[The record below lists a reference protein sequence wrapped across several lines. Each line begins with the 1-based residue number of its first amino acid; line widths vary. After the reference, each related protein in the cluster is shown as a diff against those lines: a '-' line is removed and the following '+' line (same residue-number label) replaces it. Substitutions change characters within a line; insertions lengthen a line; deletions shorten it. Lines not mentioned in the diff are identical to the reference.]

1 MTDIFKR
8 IMFFAYR
15 KEFGA
20 LDVYPLSVDRGKEI
34 AAMNRQ
40 GKKPEDLLE
49 EGVEK
54 SSRGKREKGS
64 GDEFVDGAG
73 SLELSQLEDKRRR
86 NKKKRGNERN
96 QQSAAEINKDLQNQ
110 KKEQQPNNQNKP
122 EQKNFHKDNHRNKKP
137 KQNQPISDAGN
148 PQSDDQEKSVDL
160 SLSLPKK
167 VANICRFF
175 SREKKSDFFSKS

>member
-1 MTDIFKR
+1 
-8 IMFFAYR
+8 
-15 KEFGA
+15 
-20 LDVYPLSVDRGKEI
+20 
-34 AAMNRQ
+34 MNRQ

-96 QQSAAEINKDLQNQ
+96 QHTGTETAKEQQNI
-110 KKEQQPNNQNKP
+110 KKEQNPNNQIKH
-122 EQKNFHKDNHRNKKP
+122 EQKNIQKDHRKHKNPNHNRPVSDEVKPVSDEKNSAENNDAKMHKNHKNHKNRKFNPHKKGGQNPNNEKKDN
-137 KQNQPISDAGN
+137 Q
-148 PQSDDQEKSVDL
+148 
-160 SLSLPKK
+160 
-167 VANICRFF
+167 
-175 SREKKSDFFSKS
+175 